1 MSTRDP
7 ATPAVQ
13 AGAPGSETLVAVSD
27 LTVRFESATTAPA
40 VRGVSLSIRPGHIV
54 GVAGESGSGK
64 TATAL
69 AMMGLLPRGT
79 VTGGS
84 VRYRD
89 QELLGLREK
98 EMRAV
103 RGRRMAMVFQETVTA
118 LNPVLRIEEQLAM
131 AVRAH
136 ARCTKREL
144 QDTIRR
150 SLADVQLTDA
160 DRVLSSYPHEL
171 SGGMCQRVMI
181 AMALAC
187 GSEVLIADEPTTA
200 LDVSVQHDVLAMLR
214 ELVATRHLG
223 VLFISHD
230 LAVINELCDELYVF
244 YRGEVVEYG
253 LARQVIERP
262 AHPYTAA
269 LLACLPRL
277 RGEHVRMPDMT
288 GADLMSAQG
297 SGCRFRS
304 RCEFAQAQCESHPD
318 LLELGAEL
326 PGRLSRCWRAG
337 TVAGL
342 APQTE
347 EASGQRV
354 GTAPG
359 GDA

>member
-1 MSTRDP
+1 VSSLDSRSDS
-7 ATPAVQ
+7 AHGV
-13 AGAPGSETLVAVSD
+13 GETLVTVSD
-27 LTVRFESATTAPA
+27 LSVRFARAATADA
-40 VRGVSLSIRPGHIV
+40 VRGVSLNVQAGRIA

-79 VTGGS
+79 VVGGS

-89 QELLGLREK
+89 RELLGLREK
-98 EMRAV
+98 EMRTV
-103 RGRRMAMVFQETVTA
+103 RGRRIAMVFQETVTA

-136 ARCTKREL
+136 SKGSRGEL
-144 QDTIRR
+144 QKTIRR
-150 SLADVQLTDA
+150 SLEDVQLADA

-200 LDVSVQHDVLAMLR
+200 LDVSVQHDVLVVLR
-214 ELVATRHLG
+214 EVVAARHLG

-230 LAVINELCDELYVF
+230 LAVINELCDDLYVF
-244 YRGEVVEYG
+244 YRGEVVEHG
-253 LARQVIERP
+253 PAQQVIERP

-277 RGEHVRMPDMT
+277 HGEHIRMPDLSS
-288 GADLMSAQG
+288 ADLLSEQG
-297 SGCRFRS
+297 SGCRFAA
-304 RCEFAQAQCESHPD
+304 RCEFARAQCQTHPD
-318 LLELGAEL
+318 LLELDAGSG
-326 PGRLSRCWRAG
+326 GRLVRCWRAG
-337 TVAGL
+337 EVLSRAGE
-342 APQTE
+342 PQQ
-347 EASGQRV
+347 ASTQSV
-354 GTAPG
+354 GTTPG
-359 GDA
+359 GEA